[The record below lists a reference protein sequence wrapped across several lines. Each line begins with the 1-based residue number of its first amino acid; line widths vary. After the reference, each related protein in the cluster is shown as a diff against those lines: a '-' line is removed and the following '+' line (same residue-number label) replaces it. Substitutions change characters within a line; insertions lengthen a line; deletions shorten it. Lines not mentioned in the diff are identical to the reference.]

1 MQMPTIH
8 GHRSAEIETGQ
19 TFPSPIRGQFS
30 TSSSSNQL
38 KKMAVCIAKSRVE
51 IAVSEQ
57 EVHPQKPTHVSDPRG
72 DVLPQIRADQKRKD
86 DGTRRIPA
94 SALPCRLRLNPS
106 FSEAKPLNSRKGHS
120 PWTNTGHHTLK
131 LTLSRKLTTLMASAD
146 ALQGGRAPSFTAEN
160 DNRQCIEALAQ
171 QIVSQSSELLDVKG
185 EDMEAV
191 SLGLAYHTQRHR
203 LMQVVAQIKRASVYI
218 TSEAEGTKRPI
229 RNMGRAIGQLQS
241 EVASFSETHDSRA
254 AITKIMLAF
263 PAYMEEI
270 IDLDEGFDRWY
281 SKRLIDLCHTLTTI
295 LDEPVR
301 TNVSEAP
308 IDETPEKTT
317 CSDRIFGYPQHRC
330 TVHTKVW
337 LG

>member
-1 MQMPTIH
+1 MT
-8 GHRSAEIETGQ
+8 TQ
-19 TFPSPIRGQFS
+19 TSH
-30 TSSSSNQL
+30 L
-38 KKMAVCIAKSRVE
+38 
-51 IAVSEQ
+51 
-57 EVHPQKPTHVSDPRG
+57 
-72 DVLPQIRADQKRKD
+72 
-86 DGTRRIPA
+86 
-94 SALPCRLRLNPS
+94 
-106 FSEAKPLNSRKGHS
+106 EANAQP
-120 PWTNTGHHTLK
+120 
-131 LTLSRKLTTLMASAD
+131 KLTTLMASAD
-146 ALQGGRAPSFTAEN
+146 ALQAACASFTAEN

-308 IDETPEKTT
+308 IDETPERQPVPIASSAIRNIVAPFT
-317 CSDRIFGYPQHRC
+317 RRFG
-330 TVHTKVW
+330 W
-337 LG
+337 AD